1 MTAIDVEWSAPPG
14 QPIPASMTLEQFRRD
29 KNLTLDGLAE
39 LLGIQGRNRART
51 AQRYT
56 RHERIP
62 PWPMMRLI
70 EEKTDGSVTRADFPD
85 ASVRPPHVSEPAD
98 AAA

>member
-1 MTAIDVEWSAPPG
+1 
-14 QPIPASMTLEQFRRD
+14 MTLEKFRSD
-29 KNLTLDGLAE
+29 HGLSFEQLAE
-39 LLGIQGRNRART
+39 LLGVEGQNPART
-51 AQRYT
+51 VQRYA

-70 EEKTDGSVTRADFPD
+70 ETKTEGKVTRADFPD
-85 ASVRPPHVSEPAD
+85 APVRPGAQPPQD